1 MAIIIG
7 LEFAQL
13 PMSFGENMSDDVALP
28 LEFTDAAANKLKA

>member
-13 PMSFGENMSDDVALP
+13 PMSCGAKYE
-28 LEFTDAAANKLKA
+28 